1 MGLRQLLI
9 SFIFCNNS
17 FLRLWYVRIL
27 PLVILSY
34 HEFRLYFGLTLI
46 TIISELIDTCE
57 GKKKLKKK
65 STGNVES
72 LMTLNDLNALG
83 IC

>member
-1 MGLRQLLI
+1 
-9 SFIFCNNS
+9 
-17 FLRLWYVRIL
+17 
-27 PLVILSY
+27 VILSY
-34 HEFRLYFGLTLI
+34 HEFRLYLGLTLI